1 MPEVITD
8 PNEPNLD
15 AVIDPVKEQ
24 ALELEPVVE
33 PVAVP
38 ETPPVHPLSPGGV
51 RFDQVY
57 ARGKQAERD
66 LATEREKRIAAE
78 AKLEALSTRPTTPEA
93 SGNEEYS
100 WAQLNEF
107 IAAGRITLADA
118 QAHREGVLRK
128 QLLKEAK
135 AELKHDVS
143 VTDRLNN
150 LNRGFYEYVAAIP
163 SLTNPTSPERLRVE
177 EEFNWLVDAQGVDLR
192 TLKEVDRKG
201 LELTALRTVYGSV
214 DALKKR
220 STPVPARETHQGISG
235 GIPPERKPNPDQ
247 DLLNKLDNRQR
258 EYYRSKIG
266 TIYKTWADVVEEL
279 KFDASKMKK

>member
-8 PNEPNLD
+8 PNEPTLD
-15 AVIDPVKEQ
+15 DVVDPNKPL
-24 ALELEPVVE
+24 APELEPIVE
-33 PVAVP
+33 PAALP

-66 LATEREKRIAAE
+66 LAAEREKRIAAE
-78 AKLEALSTRPTTPEA
+78 AKLEALSTRPTKPET
-93 SGNEEYS
+93 GNEEYS
-100 WAQLNEF
+100 WSQLNEF

-135 AELKHDVS
+135 AELKQDVS
-143 VTDRLNN
+143 ATDRLNV
-150 LNRGFYEYVAAIP
+150 LNRGFYEYVTAVP

-192 TLKEVDRKG
+192 TLKDVDRKA

-220 STPVPARETHQGISG
+220 STPVPALETHQGISG

-266 TIYKTWADVVEEL
+266 TIYKTWADVVDEL
-279 KFDASKMKK
+279 KFDASKMKKK

>member
-1 MPEVITD
+1 M
-8 PNEPNLD
+8 
-15 AVIDPVKEQ
+15 
-24 ALELEPVVE
+24 
-33 PVAVP
+33 
-38 ETPPVHPLSPGGV
+38 

-66 LATEREKRIAAE
+66 LCSRTRKRAAE
-78 AKLEALSTRPTTPEA
+78 AVEALSTRPTKPET
-93 SGNEEYS
+93 GNEEYS
-100 WAQLNEF
+100 WSQLNEF

-135 AELKHDVS
+135 AELKQDVS
-143 VTDRLNN
+143 VTDRLNV
-150 LNRGFYEYVAAIP
+150 LNRGFYEYVTAVP

-177 EEFNWLVDAQGVDLR
+177 EEFNWLVDVQGVDLGGR
-192 TLKEVDRKG
+192 RVIKRKT

-214 DALKKR
+214 EALKKR
-220 STPVPARETHQGISG
+220 STPVPALQTHQGISG

-258 EYYRSKIG
+258 EYYRSRLERFAFG
-266 TIYKTWADVVEEL
+266 DVVDEL
-279 KFDASKMKK
+279 KFDASKMKKK